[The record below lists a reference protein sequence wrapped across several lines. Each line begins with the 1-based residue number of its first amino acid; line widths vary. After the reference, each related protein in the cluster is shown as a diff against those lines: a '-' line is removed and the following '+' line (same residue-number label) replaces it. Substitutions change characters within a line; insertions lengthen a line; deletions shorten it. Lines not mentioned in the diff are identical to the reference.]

1 MTDALRLPADKLHT
15 PCRLKGLP
23 FDTTAQLEDLPAL
36 PGQQR
41 AREAIELGVA
51 MRSRGY
57 KPVRAGAGRA
67 GQRSLVRRM
76 LEVHAAGRPTPADWS
91 DMTRL
96 RKLVMRVLLDL
107 ASRQAGKVIR
117 LARQRASVA
126 LVLPASSLSDGDEQ
140 VRLLL
145 EESTCP
151 LLLLL

>member
-15 PCRLKGLP
+15 PCRLEGLP
-23 FDTTAQLEDLPAL
+23 FDTTAQLGDPPAL

-41 AREAIELGVA
+41 T
-51 MRSRGY
+51 
-57 KPVRAGAGRA
+57 RAGAGRA
-67 GQRSLVRRM
+67 GQRSLVRQM
-76 LEVHAAGRPTPADWS
+76 LEVHAAGRPAPADWS

-96 RKLVMRVLLDL
+96 RKLAMHVLLDL
-107 ASRQAGKVIR
+107 ASRQAEEVIR
-117 LARQRASVA
+117 LARHRASVA

-151 LLLLL
+151 LVLVL